1 MLLKTAENLRDEEE
15 LDDNHGQPLE
25 VQVARLEMMLEVSR
39 ALNSTL
45 DLDVLLQSIIK
56 VAIQLTD
63 TEAASILLLDE
74 KKDELHFQ
82 AVAGEKQGQL
92 ETISV
97 PLDDSIAGW
106 IIKSGEPIVIYN
118 LREDERH
125 YSEIDRLTDFETRSI
140 LGVPLTIKDRII
152 GVIEVLNKRE
162 DTDFTGGDIQTLTT
176 LATQAAIAI
185 ENARLFKQNDQLV
198 NVFHELSS
206 PMASIIGHSQLMLST
221 PDIDNDDM
229 RSGLESI
236 NREATRLS
244 HIVNDFLDLAKIETG
259 RVSMNKSPVDFETLI
274 REVINLFYP
283 QSIEKEIT
291 LSLDTVAKLPP
302 ISADRDR
309 LKQALISL
317 IDNAIKYNRRHGDI
331 TIRLSCNEVR
341 AQISIQDTGRGILPH
356 DLELI
361 FDKFYRVQNDMDE
374 FNGAGLGL
382 ALAKKIVEAHQGDIW
397 VESEMGVGSIF
408 TFSLPLQS

>member
-97 PLDDSIAGW
+97 PLDGSIAGW